1 MAPPP
6 IIDDLRTLVVASD
19 FDAELALGTLT
30 ALSSSADLDA
40 QTLGAIR
47 HATLVVA
54 AVLSENSS
62 RRIAL
67 SRFAIHRVVVLLE
80 RGRPRTGV

>member
-1 MAPPP
+1 MAPPS
-6 IIDDLRTLVVASD
+6 IIDDLRALVVASD

-30 ALSSSADLDA
+30 ALSSSAGLDT
-40 QTLGAIR
+40 QMLGAIR

-80 RGRPRTGV
+80 RRGSQD